1 MSEVIQHSQPRIP
14 QSVVRRLPKY
24 LTQAQRLREAG
35 VEWVSSAEL
44 GESLGLTSST
54 VRQDLSH
61 IDFSGISKRGYLTAG
76 LEAALAATLGADHEI
91 CCVVVGAGN
100 LGRALALH
108 EEFARQSFRICG
120 IFDNGAAVVGKKVG
134 RLVVQPMDDLPGV
147 VCGQDVDIGIVA
159 VPHHAAQQVADRLIL
174 AGVRGL
180 LNLTT
185 AHLLVPR
192 KVSVVDARV
201 LASLRELAYALKI
214 SEPRA
219 AVAGGAAALK
229 GLLLKNRKEQ

>member
-1 MSEVIQHSQPRIP
+1 MISTTHNDQVRIP

-24 LTQAQRLREAG
+24 LTQAQRLRQAG

-44 GESLGLTSST
+44 GEALGLTSST

-61 IDFSGISKRGYLTAG
+61 IDFSGISKRGYMTAG
-76 LEAALAATLGADHEI
+76 LEASLSATLGADHEI

-108 EEFARQSFRICG
+108 EEFARQSFKICG
-120 IFDNGAAVVGKKVG
+120 VFDISSSVVGKKVG
-134 RLVVQPMDDLPGV
+134 KLVVQSMDELAGV

-201 LASLRELAYALKI
+201 LASLRELAYAVKI
-214 SEPRA
+214 SEPRMA
-219 AVAGGAAALK
+219 T
-229 GLLLKNRKEQ
+229 GLSVPEAKKST

>member
-1 MSEVIQHSQPRIP
+1 MNSGKNSDSDRIP

-24 LTQAQRLREAG
+24 LTQAQRLRQAG

-44 GESLGLTSST
+44 GEALGLTSST

-76 LEAALAATLGADHEI
+76 LEAALAVTLGADHEV

-108 EEFARQSFRICG
+108 EEFARQSFKICG
-120 IFDNGAAVVGKKVG
+120 VFDVNPAIVGKRVG
-134 RLVVQPMDDLPGV
+134 KLVVQAMDDLAGV

-159 VPHHAAQQVADRLIL
+159 VPHSAAQQVADRLIV

-185 AHLLVPR
+185 AHLIVPR

-201 LASLRELAYALKI
+201 LASLRELAYAVKI
-214 SEPRA
+214 SEPRMIVESRQPA
-219 AVAGGAAALK
+219 
-229 GLLLKNRKEQ
+229 

>member
-1 MSEVIQHSQPRIP
+1 MNSNELQAVKIP
-14 QSVVRRLPKY
+14 ASVVRRLPKY
-24 LTQAQRLREAG
+24 LTHAQQLRQAGE
-35 VEWVSSAEL
+35 EWVSSSELAEAL
-44 GESLGLTSST
+44 SLTSST

-61 IDFSGISKRGYLTAG
+61 IDFSGISKRGYSTAG

-108 EEFARQSFRICG
+108 EEFLHQSFNICA
-120 IFDNGAAVVGKKVG
+120 IFDNNAALIGKRVGK
-134 RLVVQPMDDLPGV
+134 LVVMGMDELPAV

-159 VPHHAAQQVADRLIL
+159 VPPEVAQQVSDRLIM

-185 AHLLVPR
+185 AHLIAPR
-192 KVSVVDARV
+192 KVSVVDARI
-201 LASLRELAYALKI
+201 LASLRELAYAVKI
-214 SEPRA
+214 SEPRF
-219 AVAGGAAALK
+219 
-229 GLLLKNRKEQ
+229 